1 MDMEASVLTLSLL
14 ALRMVP
20 SIVDTAVQINNAFV
34 VSLSVC
40 QIVSSKYQIRNVF
53 QVSTVNLSYPQE
65 LCCLP
70 PDPPNTPTTTVK
82 PETTQ
87 TTSKPDMDGREKNID
102 NLSYH

>member
-1 MDMEASVLTLSLL
+1 MRNRELIDMTTHTNVMDMEASILTLSLL

-53 QVSTVNLSYPQE
+53 
-65 LCCLP
+65 
-70 PDPPNTPTTTVK
+70 VK
-82 PETTQ
+82 LRRGSGKDRQGMAPKAKGLQ
-87 TTSKPDMDGREKNID
+87 DQARA
-102 NLSYH
+102 